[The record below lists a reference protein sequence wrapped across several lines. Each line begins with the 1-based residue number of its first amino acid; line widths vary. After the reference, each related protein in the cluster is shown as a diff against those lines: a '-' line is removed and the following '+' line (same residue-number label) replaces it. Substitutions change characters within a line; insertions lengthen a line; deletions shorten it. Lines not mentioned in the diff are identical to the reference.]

1 MEKEV
6 VNKIKEI
13 QLKAKYIVND
23 VLSGEY
29 ESAFKGRGIEFAEVR
44 EYMPGDDVRTIDW
57 NVTAR
62 MNIPFVKEFTE
73 ERELTVMIL
82 LDLSAS
88 QKFGSG
94 KNSKKET
101 ATELSSVFSYLAI
114 KNNDKIGLIAFTDKV
129 EKYIPPKKGKDNI
142 WKIIREILT
151 FEPTNT
157 NTDISVALDFL
168 LKAMK
173 RKSIVFLISDFISS
187 DFEKSIKI
195 ASKKHDITAI
205 KISDEREH
213 VINDCGLIL
222 LEDYETGEIIE
233 FDSNNKKDALLYKEV
248 SDFDET
254 NLKKFFT
261 QNKIDYINLL
271 NNTDYIKALANF
283 FKLRELRN

>member
-248 SDFDET
+248 SDFDES
-254 NLKKFFT
+254 NLKKFFN

-283 FKLRELRN
+283 FRLRELRN

>member
-44 EYMPGDDVRTIDW
+44 EYMPGDDIRTIDW

-94 KNSKKET
+94 KNSKKDT

-114 KNNDKIGLIAFTDKV
+114 KNNDKIGLIAFTDKI

-173 RKSIVFLISDFISS
+173 RKSIVFLISDFISN
-187 DFEKSIKI
+187 DFEKSIKM
-195 ASKKHDITAI
+195 ASKKHDLTAI

-213 VINDCGLIL
+213 SINDCGLIL

-233 FDSNNKKDALLYKEV
+233 FDSNNKKDSLLYKEV
-248 SDFDET
+248 TDFDET

-261 QNKIDYINLL
+261 QNKIDYVNLL
-271 NNTDYIKALANF
+271 SNTDYIKTLAKF
-283 FKLRELRN
+283 FRLRELRN

>member
-44 EYMPGDDVRTIDW
+44 EYMPGDDIRTIDW

-94 KNSKKET
+94 KNSKKDT

-114 KNNDKIGLIAFTDKV
+114 KNNDKIGLIAFTDKI

-173 RKSIVFLISDFISS
+173 RKSIVFLISDFISN
-187 DFEKSIKI
+187 DFEKSIKM
-195 ASKKHDITAI
+195 ASKKHDLTAI

-213 VINDCGLIL
+213 NINDCGLIL

-233 FDSNNKKDALLYKEV
+233 FDSNNKKDSLLYKEV
-248 SDFDET
+248 NDFDET

-261 QNKIDYINLL
+261 QNKIDYVNLL
-271 NNTDYIKALANF
+271 SNTDYIKTLAKF
-283 FKLRELRN
+283 FRLRELRN